1 MKLSEIA
8 EFIVKEYP
16 GSCIAYNNIVNSGC
30 RDEWYEEY
38 LIDPLMDY
46 FSFEVMDMCGCGR
59 PENTNEMIRKILNI
73 RNEWS
78 EDKLKYE
85 DVVKRYGQDLKIDTE
100 NEIHYG
106 LLQFVLYMLDS
117 HGILEHGSSVSGS
130 WLTKEGKM
138 YLTVLNAWRKR
149 EDEEGDE
156 VNEL

>member
-16 GSCIAYNNIVNSGC
+16 GSCIACDNVVDSGC
-30 RDEWYEEY
+30 REEWYEEY

-46 FSFEVMDMCGCGR
+46 FSFEVIDMCGCGV
-59 PENTNEMIRKILNI
+59 PENTNEVIRRVLNI

-78 EDKLKYE
+78 KDELKYE
-85 DVVKRYGQDLKIDTE
+85 AVVKRYEQDLEIDTE
-100 NEIHYG
+100 NEVHYG

-117 HGILEHGSSVSGS
+117 HGMLEHGSSIGGS

-138 YLTVLNAWRKR
+138 YLTVLNAWRER
-149 EDEEGDE
+149 EDQESEKT
-156 VNEL
+156 NEL